1 MDTNGNGLSGFYI
14 SEAAG
19 SDGAS
24 GVAKRYQDG
33 SPRNLVATSSF
44 SGDTSLASCRH
55 QVVELRASVYCS
67 DVLECDGVVGAY
79 GEFSNAARLFS
90 CD

>member
-1 MDTNGNGLSGFYI
+1 MFFTRRRQIFGHEWQWTFW
-14 SEAAG
+14 
-19 SDGAS
+19 
-24 GVAKRYQDG
+24 DG